1 METRL
6 RFLIV
11 LAVVLVPSTA
21 SANAGTPLMWAT
33 MLHLFLGNAVI
44 GLVEGIL
51 LERLFKCGVR
61 RSILILITAN
71 YLSAWVGYGMASG
84 GLGKLPEIT
93 IETVRFWS
101 WTFFVIAFLV
111 TLLIELP
118 FVRWVM
124 SPQTKSFWQVVK
136 AAVIVNA
143 ISYALLFGWYWGA
156 SGTSMM
162 TQLQVVPAS
171 SLVQGDEYG
180 LFFISTDGDQ
190 ILKADMNGGRQ
201 SKLSEVRALHRND
214 RLFARRNATEG
225 YDLLVYLDLDGGN
238 DEREALIASC
248 FSSFAPLNDNPN
260 GALSNY
266 GQVPSLVPDSDWEFH
281 TGFWAFDGIRGKNKR
296 TGAKV
301 HYALETPY
309 SMWNVRNATQIEGD
323 MVVFQ
328 LGKSQICALH
338 PESRRIALLARGKGP
353 IVAKRATAN

>member
-11 LAVVLVPSTA
+11 LAVALVPSTA

-51 LERLFKCGVR
+51 LERFFKCGVR
-61 RSILILITAN
+61 RSVLILIAAN
-71 YLSAWVGYGMASG
+71 YVSAWLGYGLVSG
-84 GLGKLPEIT
+84 GLGMLPEIT

-101 WTFFVIAFLV
+101 WVFFVIAFVV

-124 SPQTKSFWQVVK
+124 PPQGKTFGQVVK
-136 AAVIVNA
+136 AAVTVNA
-143 ISYALLFGWYWGA
+143 ISYGLLFGWYWMA

-171 SLVQGDEYG
+171 SLVQGDEYE
-180 LFFISTDGDQ
+180 LFFISMDGDQ
-190 ILKADMNGGRQ
+190 ILKADLNGGPQ
-201 SKLSEVRALHRND
+201 PKLSEVRALHRND
-214 RLFARRNATEG
+214 RLFARRNTTEG
-225 YDLLVYLDLDGGN
+225 YDLLVDLDT
-238 DEREALIASC
+238 DEGEGKNEVLIASG
-248 FSSFAPLNDNPN
+248 FSSFAPLSDAPT
-260 GALSNY
+260 GAWFDF
-266 GQVPSLVPDSDWEFH
+266 GKVPSLASDSDWEFR
-281 TGFWAFDGIRGKNKR
+281 TGFWAAEGIKGTNKKS
-296 TGAKV
+296 GAKV

-309 SMWNVRNATQIEGD
+309 AFWQVRNGTQIEGD

-338 PESRRIALLARGKGP
+338 PESRRIALLSRGKGP
-353 IVAKRATAN
+353 IVAKRGAAN

>member
-11 LAVVLVPSTA
+11 LAVALVPSTA

-51 LERLFKCGVR
+51 LERLFNCGVR
-61 RSILILITAN
+61 RSILILIAAN
-71 YLSAWVGYGMASG
+71 YVSAWVGYGLVSG
-84 GLGKLPEIT
+84 GLGMLPEIT

-101 WTFFVIAFLV
+101 WVFFAITFVV

-124 SPQTKSFWQVVK
+124 PPQGKTF
-136 AAVIVNA
+136 
-143 ISYALLFGWYWGA
+143 
-156 SGTSMM
+156 
-162 TQLQVVPAS
+162 
-171 SLVQGDEYG
+171 
-180 LFFISTDGDQ
+180 
-190 ILKADMNGGRQ
+190 
-201 SKLSEVRALHRND
+201 
-214 RLFARRNATEG
+214 
-225 YDLLVYLDLDGGN
+225 
-238 DEREALIASC
+238 
-248 FSSFAPLNDNPN
+248 
-260 GALSNY
+260 
-266 GQVPSLVPDSDWEFH
+266 GQVLKGAFGKVTSLASDSDWEFR
-281 TGFWAFDGIRGKNKR
+281 TGFWAAEGIKGTNKK
-296 TGAKV
+296 TGDKV

-353 IVAKRATAN
+353 IVAKRGAAN